1 MKDSAAVSLSEIAA
15 TPFTNNDDERV
26 DGVTEADP
34 ATETV
39 NSLRLSLKVGM
50 MLLKE
55 STAIISIG
63 TLSPAAIFWGILIS
77 KWSNFPG
84 CTIMSPQKDTEGNS
98 RNRKKTTRDRKANLP
113 PRMTISPPCK
123 E

>member
-1 MKDSAAVSLSEIAA
+1 LQ

-39 NSLRLSLKVGM
+39 NSLRLSLKFGM

-55 STAIISIG
+55 STAIISTG
-63 TLSPAAIFWGILIS
+63 TLSPAAIFWGILNIEVGQI
-77 KWSNFPG
+77 FPAARL
-84 CTIMSPQKDTEGNS
+84 CL
-98 RNRKKTTRDRKANLP
+98 RKKIQKVIAETRKNYWRQESKLASAYDHK
-113 PRMTISPPCK
+113 PPCK